1 MPAEVRCALPS
12 TQVASA
18 PQPEAAA
25 STDMRLF
32 RLRPLA
38 DETPE
43 VIASRERE
51 REMD

>member
-1 MPAEVRCALPS
+1 MLAEAWWALPS

-43 VIASRERE
+43 VIASREIDR
-51 REMD
+51 

>member
-1 MPAEVRCALPS
+1 
-12 TQVASA
+12 
-18 PQPEAAA
+18 
-25 STDMRLF
+25 MRLF

-51 REMD
+51 REMDR

>member
-1 MPAEVRCALPS
+1 MLAEAWCALPS

-18 PQPEAAA
+18 PQPEASA

-43 VIASRERE
+43 VIAS
-51 REMD
+51 

>member
-1 MPAEVRCALPS
+1 MLAEACWALLS
-12 TQVASA
+12 AQVASA
-18 PQPEAAA
+18 PQPEASG

-43 VIASRERE
+43 VIDR
-51 REMD
+51 